1 MRQLPYVITCSKCQ
15 RPNFF
20 YEDYDS
26 AKCYWCGT
34 PLSELLHK
42 EISLTNFLD
51 LAKVESNA
59 RNWKDADRYY
69 AKALEVDPNNV
80 EAWLGR
86 AIIAEHLAET
96 THDIDFCRQ
105 AVVYIERALEAGA
118 HGYDCG
124 YLFVHLAIPFAEA
137 GDFETAKS
145 LVERGVRLEPPI
157 DLHVESNIWPRLG
170 DIAASQREYDLARSL
185 YERSDLDRVSII
197 DRLICHMIDNAD
209 FALVRQWVEPY
220 IQACESDRGKSH
232 AASMLLHLAWHAD
245 QRSIKAMNPPECDA
259 DIEANADALA
269 KQLRD
274 RAKELDPTAEDL

>member
-1 MRQLPYVITCSKCQ
+1 MHQLPYIIVCNKCQ
-15 RPNFF
+15 RDNLF
-20 YEDYDS
+20 YEYSDS
-26 AKCYWCGT
+26 AKCRWCGA
-34 PLSELLHK
+34 PLSELLHR
-42 EISLTNFLD
+42 EISLTNFLK
-51 LAKVESNA
+51 LAGVESRA
-59 RNWKDADRYY
+59 GNWKDADRYY
-69 AKALEVDPNNV
+69 TKALEIDPDNV

-86 AIIAEHLAET
+86 AIVAEHLAET

-105 AVVYIERALEAGA
+105 SVAYIERALEAGA

-145 LVERGVRLEPPI
+145 LVERGVQLEPPI
-157 DLHVESNIWPRLG
+157 DGHVESNIWPRLG
-170 DIAASQREYDLARSL
+170 DIAASQRKYDLARSL

-232 AASMLLHLAWHAD
+232 AASMLLHLARKAEWRAV
-245 QRSIKAMNPPECDA
+245 KAMNPPECDA
-259 DIEANADALA
+259 HIEANADALA